1 MTHLTTPE
9 AVEFFETTYFTSPET
24 VRGSLVEGFVGGY
37 DAIDV
42 RTDLETFCDFVQ
54 IATGRQIDPDSYSIT
69 ADHVEGMDIP
79 ATKVTIKT
87 KESA

>member
-9 AVEFFETTYFTSPET
+9 AVEFFEATYFTAPDS
-24 VRGSLVEGFVGGY
+24 VGDSVVEGFVGGY
-37 DAIDV
+37 DVADV

-54 IATGRQIDPDSYSIT
+54 MATGRQIDPDSYTIT

-87 KESA
+87 KEAA